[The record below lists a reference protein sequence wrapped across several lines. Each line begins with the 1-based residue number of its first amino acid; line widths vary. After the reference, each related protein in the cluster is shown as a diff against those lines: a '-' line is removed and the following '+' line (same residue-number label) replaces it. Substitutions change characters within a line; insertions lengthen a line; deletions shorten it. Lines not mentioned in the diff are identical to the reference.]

1 MTVPLVTADALAV
14 VLMEEA
20 REKRR
25 VTSLSLDSG
34 SGRIDVMQ
42 GRIRG

>member
-1 MTVPLVTADALAV
+1 MTVPLVRADVLVV

-25 VTSLSLDSG
+25 VTSLSLESG
-34 SGRIDVMQ
+34 SGRTDRCRSRK
-42 GRIRG
+42 G